1 MMYNKDELSFDDKC
15 NNLDEIKRSYMS
27 KEEFIQILSNIEF
40 LCIKEVTI
48 ELITGF
54 KYIID
59 DKGDKTIKPL
69 SKTININ

>member
-1 MMYNKDELSFDDKC
+1 MMYNDELSFDDER
-15 NNLDEIKRSYMS
+15 NNLDEIKKSYMS
-27 KEEFIQILSNIEF
+27 KDEFIEILSKIEF

-59 DKGDKTIKPL
+59 DKGNKTIRPL
-69 SKTININ
+69 NKTININ